1 MKKLIEV
8 KNIKKN
14 YGKKEAVKGLSFNV
28 NEDEILGL
36 LGPNGSGKTTTIG
49 MLLGL
54 LKPTSGQ
61 IFINNLKLEQNRIEI
76 LSDKNLRS
84 DAQEYLIDYFRTK
97 VSDGNC
103 ETFMLG
109 RK

>member
-1 MKKLIEV
+1 MNVLELTHRSS
-8 KNIKKN
+8 NMH
-14 YGKKEAVKGLSFNV
+14 GLA
-28 NEDEILGL
+28 L
-36 LGPNGSGKTTTIG
+36 LE
-49 MLLGL
+49 LLF
-54 LKPTSGQ
+54 SEHDASHWEMSCAEW
-61 IFINNLKLEQNRIEI
+61 NQNRIEI

-84 DAQEYLIDYFRTK
+84 DAQEYLIDNFRTK

>member
-1 MKKLIEV
+1 MIE
-8 KNIKKN
+8 
-14 YGKKEAVKGLSFNV
+14 LT
-28 NEDEILGL
+28 L
-36 LGPNGSGKTTTIG
+36 LAS
-49 MLLGL
+49 LLAEHNA
-54 LKPTSGQ
+54 SHWEMSCAEW
-61 IFINNLKLEQNRIEI
+61 NQNRIEI

-103 ETFMLG
+103 ETFIIG